1 MSDDTLDLS
10 SLELPD
16 EVKEQ
21 IIAQYNQKVSGLKTN
36 KQDILTQLTQVKNE
50 ANALKSQF
58 EGVDL
63 ETLKSLA
70 QKLKQDEELQLLAE
84 GKHDVLF
91 ERKVEPLK
99 QKYESELAEYKS
111 KLAKRD
117 AATLNGGLLANISTS
132 GVDPQAVEGVLAIA
146 KSKFNALDD
155 NLNPIAKD
163 ENGEVVYGAS
173 GKPLTPQEWLN
184 QLRETN
190 PFYWGVAQGAGAK
203 TNIGGGYQEKK
214 KEDYTVAEMKQ
225 LRTENPEL
233 YNQLFPLK

>member
-1 MSDDTLDLS
+1 MSDDNQDL
-10 SLELPD
+10 ETV
-16 EVKEQ
+16 ENKEQ
-21 IIAQYNQKVSGLKTN
+21 DIQALIAAAVAKEVEGLKAKN
-36 KQDILTQLTQVKNE
+36 QQLIDKLKE
-50 ANALKSQF
+50 AQGFKSQF
-58 EGVDL
+58 DGVDV
-63 ETLKSLA
+63 ESVKTLA

-117 AATLNGGLLANISTS
+117 AATLNVGLLANISTS

-146 KSKFNALDD
+146 KGKFNALDD

-163 ENGEVVYGAS
+163 ENGEVIYGAS

-190 PFYWGVAQGAGAK
+190 PFYWGVAQGGGARS
-203 TNIGGGYQEKK
+203 NLGGQGQKKPEDMTAQER
-214 KEDYTVAEMKQ
+214 AE
-225 LRTENPEL
+225 LYERDPEL
-233 YNQLFPLK
+233 FRQTFLKKD

>member
-1 MSDDTLDLS
+1 MSDDNQDLDTGKPQEQDVQALVAAAVAK
-10 SLELPD
+10 
-16 EVKEQ
+16 EVE
-21 IIAQYNQKVSGLKTN
+21 GLKAKN
-36 KQDILTQLTQVKNE
+36 QQLIEKLKE
-50 ANALKSQF
+50 AQGFKSQF
-58 EGVDL
+58 EGVDIDSVK
-63 ETLKSLA
+63 TLA

-99 QKYESELAEYKS
+99 QKYESELADYKS

-163 ENGEVVYGAS
+163 ADGQVIYGAT
-173 GKPLTPQEWLN
+173 GKPLTPQDWLN

-203 TNIGGGYQEKK
+203 TNVGGVSQDKK
-214 KEDYTVAEMKQ
+214 KEDYTVAEMKE
-225 LRTENPEL
+225 LRAENPEL
-233 YNQLFPLK
+233 YNKLFPLK